1 MDGRARS
8 HRSCPRPGRYPD
20 SRGCPAS
27 GRLGRPAGPAARVR
41 AGRWL
46 RAGEPRGPLG
56 RRPVRV
62 RRRRHHG
69 AVGARGARHARARV
83 PAGEEPAAAARPA
96 DPRGAA
102 FQHVPLRLAGRRARP
117 HEPRQPRDHAHHRTL
132 THLRHRAD
140 PGRGR
145 ARPSGRPRAAAGGG
159 TMKQAPVMLL
169 AALLAHGCGGSGSRQ
184 PGSQSGAGKALKI
197 AVIPKGTTHEFWKS
211 IHAGAIEASRELSGQ
226 GTPIDIIWKGP
237 LREDDREQ
245 QIQVVEGFLSQ
256 GVQGIV
262 LAPLDSR
269 ALVRP
274 VEEAR
279 RAGVPTVVID
289 SRLESDS
296 VVSFVATDNHK
307 GGQLA
312 ASRLGELLGGK
323 GKVLLLRYAA
333 GSASTTERERG
344 FLEEL
349 HARYPGVALASADQ
363 YAGPTRETAKRAS
376 ENLLNRYSGDVQGI
390 FTPNESSTIGMLLA
404 LQDVGLAG
412 KVRFIGFDAART
424 LIDAVRARQ
433 LDGVVVQN
441 PMRMGYLGVKTMA
454 ERLRGKPVERL
465 IDTGVML
472 G

>member
-1 MDGRARS
+1 MTPKS
-8 HRSCPRPGRYPD
+8 
-20 SRGCPAS
+20 PAI
-27 GRLGRPAGPAARVR
+27 
-41 AGRWL
+41 
-46 RAGEPRGPLG
+46 
-56 RRPVRV
+56 
-62 RRRRHHG
+62 
-69 AVGARGARHARARV
+69 
-83 PAGEEPAAAARPA
+83 
-96 DPRGAA
+96 
-102 FQHVPLRLAGRRARP
+102 
-117 HEPRQPRDHAHHRTL
+117 
-132 THLRHRAD
+132 
-140 PGRGR
+140 
-145 ARPSGRPRAAAGGG
+145 
-159 TMKQAPVMLL
+159 LL
-169 AALLAHGCGGSGSRQ
+169 AALWMSACGGSGAGRR
-184 PGSQSGAGKALKI
+184 GSQAGVEQPLKI

-211 IHAGAIEASRELSGQ
+211 IHAGAIQAARELTDQ
-226 GTPIDIIWKGP
+226 GTPVDIIWKGP

-279 RAGVPTVVID
+279 RAGVPTVIID
-289 SRLESDS
+289 SRLESDV

-323 GKVLLLRYAA
+323 GKVLLLRYAE

-349 HARYPGVALASADQ
+349 RSRYPAIVLVSADQ

-376 ENLLNRYSGDVQGI
+376 ENLLNRYSGDLQGI
-390 FTPNESSTIGMLLA
+390 FTPNESSTVGMLLA

-433 LDGVVVQN
+433 LDGVVAQN

-454 ERLRGKPVERL
+454 DQLRGKPVERL
-465 IDTGVML
+465 VDTGVML
-472 G
+472 VTSANLDSAATQAFVSPPIAHYLNEP